1 MTEYGQAELSTSTLN
16 GYKTY
21 KKTKFMDTCENN
33 QKLYQWALNIPDINI
48 QQLPMI
54 KYVFFKREH
63 RLALLYLAFFT
74 KTNEHMRHLY
84 QSKILRIQYLIE
96 CLLTSAIYI
105 ILKD

>member
-54 KYVFFKREH
+54 KYVFFSASNASRFY
-63 RLALLYLAFFT
+63 RFIFFLRPLLKLLFKHFFLAFQ
-74 KTNEHMRHLY
+74 N
-84 QSKILRIQYLIE
+84 
-96 CLLTSAIYI
+96 C
-105 ILKD
+105 

>member
-54 KYVFFKREH
+54 QYVFLSAICQIFIILSVLHTFMRSNFK
-63 RLALLYLAFFT
+63 LL
-74 KTNEHMRHLY
+74 
-84 QSKILRIQYLIE
+84 KINIQ
-96 CLLTSAIYI
+96 LLTFENS
-105 ILKD
+105 